1 MKPLGIQFILF
12 LFYMALDLYRR
23 EGASTMAL
31 KHAGKK
37 CLVGQ
42 KTVTCYPVVH
52 QNDKVLLE
60 LLVELSVGIGERMA
74 VGSID

>member
-1 MKPLGIQFILF
+1 
-12 LFYMALDLYRR
+12 
-23 EGASTMAL
+23 MAL

-52 QNDKVLLE
+52 QNDEVLLE

>member
-1 MKPLGIQFILF
+1 MKPLGIQFIFF
-12 LFYMALDLYRR
+12 LFYMALDLYRSR
-23 EGASTMAL
+23 RSINHLNMQARNVKSD
-31 KHAGKK
+31 K
-37 CLVGQ
+37 

-52 QNDKVLLE
+52 QNDEVLLE